1 MKKPVISFFCLLIGS
16 IISCQVTYA
25 QFDQANN
32 PQTIEEIKKI
42 RAEIPDW
49 KTLKNTVYAGI
60 PYPDRIEHKYWKAQL
75 DEYIKKEMNYSM
87 KWSSISMFR
96 EINAIKDLS
105 AEANALT
112 QFLGGNNELNKL
124 MSRAGEQMGS
134 GNPINQLMGESK
146 KSISTSAKA
155 LKDNADSDFAKELGL
170 KYDQPKDSS
179 SELKTESQRLE
190 QQVTRAKWTCDSL
203 FAEAIE
209 GTIPK
214 LLGDEL
220 QYEIQKNASTVSLYS
235 TDKEREQFE
244 ANVRKIS
251 SEWYRRNY
259 INENGRGLM
268 AAEKA
273 NQFLIDKY
281 LPLAE
286 KRIFVDSRVHGFEP
300 TLLLQKLY
308 LDAIIKLY
316 GSRLAML
323 REMATC
329 FTN

>member
-16 IISCQVTYA
+16 IISCQVAYA
-25 QFDQANN
+25 QFDRVNN
-32 PQTIEEIKKI
+32 PQTIEGIKKM

-49 KTLKNTVYAGI
+49 KTLKSTVYVGI
-60 PYPDRIEHKYWKAQL
+60 PYPDRIEHEYWKAQL
-75 DEYIKKEMNYSM
+75 DEYIKKEMDYSM
-87 KWSSISMFR
+87 KYSSISMFR

-105 AEANALT
+105 GEANALT
-112 QFLGGNNELNKL
+112 QLLGENKELSKL
-124 MSRAGEQMGS
+124 MSMVGGQAGGD
-134 GNPINQLMGESK
+134 NPINQLMGESK
-146 KSISTSAKA
+146 KTISTSAKA

-179 SELKTESQRLE
+179 PALKAESQRLG
-190 QQVTRAKWTCDSL
+190 QQVKRAKWTCDSL
-203 FAEAIE
+203 FAEAEE
-209 GTIPK
+209 GEITK
-214 LLGDEL
+214 SLNNEL
-220 QYEIQKNASTVSLYS
+220 QNEILNNSNINSSVIAKRWYQKN
-235 TDKEREQFE
+235 
-244 ANVRKIS
+244 
-251 SEWYRRNY
+251 Y
-259 INENGRGLM
+259 IDENGRGLM
-268 AAEKA
+268 AVEKA

-300 TLLLQKLY
+300 TLLLQELY

-316 GSRLAML
+316 GCRIAML

>member
-16 IISCQVTYA
+16 IIFCQVAYA
-25 QFDQANN
+25 QFDQVNN
-32 PQTIEEIKKI
+32 PQTIAAIKKM

-49 KTLKNTVYAGI
+49 KTLKSTVYAGI
-60 PYPDRIEHKYWKAQL
+60 PYPDCIDYQYWKTQF
-75 DEYIKKEMNYSM
+75 DECLKKQTDYSM
-87 KWSSISMFR
+87 KYGSVSMFR
-96 EINAIKDLS
+96 EINAISDLS
-105 AEANALT
+105 GEVNALT
-112 QFLGGNNELNKL
+112 QLLGENKELSKL
-124 MSRAGEQMGS
+124 MSMVGGQVG
-134 GNPINQLMGESK
+134 GDNPINQLMGESK

-179 SELKTESQRLE
+179 SELKAESQRLE
-190 QQVTRAKWTCDSL
+190 QQVKRAKWTYDSL

-209 GTIPK
+209 GTITK

-220 QYEIQKNASTVSLYS
+220 QYEIQKNAGTISLYS

-251 SEWYRRNY
+251 SEWYRKNY
-259 INENGRGLM
+259 IDENGRGLM
-268 AAEKA
+268 AVEKA

-300 TLLLQKLY
+300 TLLLQELY

-316 GSRLAML
+316 GCRVAML

-329 FTN
+329 FSN

>member
-1 MKKPVISFFCLLIGS
+1 MKKSIISFFCLLIGS
-16 IISCQVTYA
+16 IISCQVAYA

-32 PQTIEEIKKI
+32 PQTIEGLKKM

-49 KTLKNTVYAGI
+49 KTLKSTVYAGI
-60 PYPDRIEHKYWKAQL
+60 PYPNRIEHEYWKAQQ
-75 DEYIKKEMNYSM
+75 DEHIKKEMDYSM
-87 KWSSISMFR
+87 KWSFISMFR

-105 AEANALT
+105 AETNTMT
-112 QFLGGNNELNKL
+112 QLLGENKELSKL
-124 MSRAGEQMGS
+124 MSMVGGQAGGD
-134 GNPINQLMGESK
+134 NPINQIMGESK

-155 LKDNADSDFAKELGL
+155 LKDNTNSDFAKELGL
-170 KYDQPKDSS
+170 TYDQPKDSS
-179 SELKTESQRLE
+179 PELKAESQWLE
-190 QQVTRAKWTCDSL
+190 QQVKRAKWTCDSL
-203 FAEAIE
+203 FSETIE

-214 LLGDEL
+214 LLSDEL
-220 QYEIQKNASTVSLYS
+220 QYEIQKNAGAISLYS

-251 SEWYRRNY
+251 SEWYQKNY

-268 AAEKA
+268 AVEKA
-273 NQFLIDKY
+273 NQFLINNY

-300 TLLLQKLY
+300 TLLLQELY
-308 LDAIIKLY
+308 LNAIIKLY
-316 GSRLAML
+316 GCRLAML

>member
-16 IISCQVTYA
+16 IISCQVAYA
-25 QFDQANN
+25 QFDPVDN
-32 PQTIEEIKKI
+32 PQTIEGIKKM

-49 KTLKNTVYAGI
+49 KTLKSTVYAGI
-60 PYPDRIEHKYWKAQL
+60 PYPDRIEHEYWKAQL

-112 QFLGGNNELNKL
+112 QFLGGNDELNKL
-124 MSRAGEQMGS
+124 MSMAGEQIGS

-155 LKDNADSDFAKELGL
+155 LKDNADSDFTKEFGL

-179 SELKTESQRLE
+179 PALKAESQRLE
-190 QQVTRAKWTCDSL
+190 QQVKRAKWTCDSL
-203 FAEAIE
+203 FAETIE

-214 LLGDEL
+214 LLSDEL
-220 QYEIQKNASTVSLYS
+220 QYEILNNSNINSSVIAKRWYQKN
-235 TDKEREQFE
+235 
-244 ANVRKIS
+244 
-251 SEWYRRNY
+251 Y
-259 INENGRGLM
+259 IDENGRGLM
-268 AAEKA
+268 AVEKA

-281 LPLAE
+281 LPIAE
-286 KRIFVDSRVHGFEP
+286 KRIFVDSRVYGFEP
-300 TLLLQKLY
+300 TLLLQELY

-316 GSRLAML
+316 GCRLAML